1 MMIFTPSSH
10 TVGASAH
17 LKSTLGRLGLLIL
30 MAMTAACA
38 GATAERNAGLDGAH
52 PEKTDAEPNDDAAQS
67 EEAEQARKRAAEAKR
82 DELAE
87 ALAVVG
93 SPKALAER
101 ADEAKVKLEAII
113 DKDPKNILAL
123 YNLGLIAWRHNDKAG
138 AKAAW
143 KRALSVRA
151 DYLPAQARLAQLQL
165 VQGDKD
171 GAVKTLN
178 RIIDKEAGGD
188 PYQPEA
194 RNILAEI
201 AISERRWEDARRH
214 ARNVLLGDADN
225 MNAYL
230 NLALTYFRHRLVDT
244 ALLIADTALKRR
256 PDAAALHNLMGL
268 IYLRKD
274 NSRLAMGSF
283 SKALKANPTLVDA
296 KLNLAALELSYGDF
310 QSALARFDSVLAEK
324 PDDPEIVMSRAVALR
339 GLERYDEA
347 ADGYK
352 QALVLDATFVQ
363 AQYNLCVLHHQFT
376 NDWTAALENCK
387 AYAATLPTRG
397 KKRRELNRRI
407 RSIKATIEALGP
419 DEDEESVVPED
430 GAVDPE
436 DGGAPTDQEPAKQT
450 PESDE
455 KAPQEGEPKEPG
467 TERLPEKPEGSADDV
482 DPAEPS

>member
-1 MMIFTPSSH
+1 MMIFTPPCPQLSTSKHLSH
-10 TVGASAH
+10 ALGH
-17 LKSTLGRLGLLIL
+17 LCIL
-30 MAMTAACA
+30 MLIASTGACA
-38 GATAERNAGLDGAH
+38 GANAERNGGLDGATANLEGDETTAQTAH
-52 PEKTDAEPNDDAAQS
+52 SAESKKMRD
-67 EEAEQARKRAAEAKR
+67 RIAEAKR
-82 DELAE
+82 DEIAE
-87 ALAVVG
+87 ALAIIDT
-93 SPKALAER
+93 PKALAER
-101 ADEAKVKLEAII
+101 SDEAKVKLEAIVH
-113 DKDPKNILAL
+113 KDPKNILAL
-123 YNLGLIAWRHNDKAG
+123 YNLGLIAWQHNDQRG
-138 AKAAW
+138 AATAW
-143 KRALSVRA
+143 KRALSVRP
-151 DYLPAQARLAQLQL
+151 DYLPAQARLAQIQL
-165 VQGDKD
+165 VNGDKD
-171 GAVKTLN
+171 GAVKILN

-201 AISERRWEDARRH
+201 AISEKRWEDARRH

-230 NLALTYFRHRLVDT
+230 NLALTYFRHHLVDT
-244 ALLIADTALKRR
+244 ALLITDTALKRR
-256 PDAAALHNLMGL
+256 PDAGALHNLMGL

-283 SKALKANPTLVDA
+283 AKALEANPTLVDA

-310 QSALARFDSVLAEK
+310 KSALERFDSVLSAK
-324 PDDPEIVMSRAVALR
+324 PNDPEIVMSRAVALR
-339 GLERYDEA
+339 GLERYSEA
-347 ADGYK
+347 ADGYTK
-352 QALVLDATFVQ
+352 ALALDSTFVH
-363 AQYNLCVLHHQFT
+363 AQYNLCVLHHQYT

-419 DEDEESVVPED
+419 DEDQQSETPE
-430 GAVDPE
+430 GAALDPE
-436 DGGAPTDQEPAKQT
+436 DGGARTDEEPAKQT

-455 KAPQEGEPKEPG
+455 KAPQEGEPKESD